1 MKKNNKF
8 DYFLLLIVFLLV
20 SIGVMMVF
28 SASTCYGSLYKNDP
42 YFLLKQQLI
51 WAGIGLSLLWLS
63 SKLNYQKYQK
73 LFKGLPFFIIILL
86 ISVFAPG
93 IGREIRGVHRWID
106 LGLVQ
111 IQPSEIVKIILIIYL
126 ASSLV
131 RKKERIKSFI
141 NGFLP
146 YFIIVGII
154 FVLIA
159 IEPDLG
165 TAIIVG
171 GIALALLY
179 AGGIRVFHLFYG
191 IILALVPICFFVLS
205 TDYRK
210 NRITG
215 FLFPEKD
222 PQGISFQP
230 LHLKI
235 SLGSGGFWGLGPG
248 QGKEKLFY
256 LPTPYT
262 DSIFAVIGEELG
274 FIGTTLIITLFSLLA
289 WRCFKIVK
297 KAPDEFGKLL
307 ALGLTFLICFQAIV
321 SMGVN
326 TVLLPTTGTT
336 LPFLSYGG
344 SSLLI
349 SLISVGILL
358 NISKKS
364 DNKIRKTKEK

>member
-1 MKKNNKF
+1 
-8 DYFLLLIVFLLV
+8 
-20 SIGVMMVF
+20 MMVF

-42 YFLLKQQLI
+42 YFLLKRQLMCV
-51 WAGIGLSLLWLS
+51 GIGLFLLWLAF
-63 SKLNYQKYQK
+63 KFNYQKYQK
-73 LFKGLPFFIIILL
+73 LSKGLPLLIIILL
-86 ISVFAPG
+86 ISVFIPG
-93 IGREIRGVHRWID
+93 IGREIKGAYRWID

-111 IQPSEIVKIILIIYL
+111 IQPSEIVKIILVIYL

-131 RKKERIKSFI
+131 RKKEKIKSFTS
-141 NGFLP
+141 GFLP
-146 YFIIVGII
+146 YFIIIGII
-154 FVLIA
+154 FILIA

-171 GIALALLY
+171 GITFALLY
-179 AGGIRVFHLFYG
+179 AGRVRISHLFYG
-191 IILALVPICFFVLS
+191 IILSLVPICFFILS
-205 TDYRK
+205 AEYRK
-210 NRITG
+210 IRIIG

-230 LHLKI
+230 LHFKI
-235 SLGSGGFWGLGPG
+235 SLGSGGLWGLGPG

-274 FIGTTLIITLFSLLA
+274 FIGTTLIIILFSLLA
-289 WRCFKIVK
+289 WRCLKIVK

-307 ALGLTFLICFQAIV
+307 ALGLTFIICFQAIIN
-321 SMGVN
+321 MGVS

-349 SLISVGILL
+349 SLISIGILL

-364 DNKIRKTKEK
+364 VTI